1 MSKAK
6 ILHIITRLAN
16 GGADENTLYTINC
29 LGNKK
34 YDIDL
39 MIGKENNSGMMEN
52 LNLREGIRLYK
63 IDSLVRDISPL
74 NEIKAVWQM
83 YKIIKK
89 NKYDIVHTHIA
100 KAGVL
105 GRIAAKM
112 AGVPI
117 IIHGIHG
124 ITFPDTIHPLKKF
137 LFKNIERFCAI
148 FTDHFITVG
157 EDMKKKYLEAGIGEE
172 DRYTTVYSGM
182 ELSRFLNVSEY
193 TLERLKQIKEE
204 LGIDSDDFIIGNVS
218 KIQKRKGYIY
228 YLNVARNILSKYDK
242 IKFLIVGSGP
252 YEEEIK
258 KQVSDMGLSKNVIF
272 TGYRTDVENMFAIM
286 DIKVLTSLWEGL
298 PRVLVQAAA
307 TGKPIVSF
315 DVDGA
320 WEIVEEGKNGFIVPL
335 KDTDAMIEKII
346 GLINDNKLREKMGSY
361 SRTKVNNKWTVENM
375 VKEIDMIYA
384 GLLKDKGFKFLDG

>member
-1 MSKAK
+1 MSKIK
-6 ILHIITRLAN
+6 VLHIITRLAN
-16 GGADENTLYTINC
+16 GGADENTLYTING
-29 LGNKK
+29 LDNKK

-39 MIGKENNSGMMEN
+39 MIGQENDPGMMN
-52 LNLREGIRLYK
+52 DLNLREGIRIYK
-63 IDSLVRDISPL
+63 INSLVRDIFPL
-74 NEIKAVWQM
+74 DEVKAVRQI
-83 YKIIKK
+83 YKIIKT
-89 NKYDIVHTHIA
+89 NRYDIVHTHIA

-117 IIHGIHG
+117 IVHGIHG
-124 ITFPDTIHPLKKF
+124 ITFPATIHPLKKF
-137 LFKNIERFCAI
+137 LFKNIERFCAV

-157 EDMKKKYLEAGIGEE
+157 EDMKRKYLEAGIGGE

-182 ELSRFLNVSEY
+182 ELARFLNASEY
-193 TLERLKQIKEE
+193 TPERITEIKKE
-204 LGIDSDDFIIGNVS
+204 LGINSDDLVIGNVS

-228 YLNVARNILSKYDK
+228 YLDLARDILSKYDN

-252 YEEEIK
+252 YEEEIR
-258 KQVSDMGLSKNVIF
+258 KQVKGMGLSKNVIF

-307 TGKPIVSF
+307 AGKPIVTF

-320 WEIVEEGKNGFIVPL
+320 WEIVEEGKNGFIVPM
-335 KDTDAMIEKII
+335 KDTDAMTKKII
-346 GLINDNKLREKMGSY
+346 ELIENDNLRQRMAKY
-361 SRTKVNNKWTVENM
+361 SRTKVNNKWSVEKM
-375 VKEIDMIYA
+375 VEKIDMLYE
-384 GLLKDKGFKFLDG
+384 GLLKDRRYYS